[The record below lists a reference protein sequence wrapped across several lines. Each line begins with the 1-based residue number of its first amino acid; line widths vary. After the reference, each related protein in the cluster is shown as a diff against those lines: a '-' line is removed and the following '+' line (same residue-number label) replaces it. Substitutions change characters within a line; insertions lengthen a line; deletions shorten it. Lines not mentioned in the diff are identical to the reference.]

1 MTMVDGI
8 ILDTIHTLIPF
19 LIYLFYIAY
28 KNSFNDKE
36 NELAVL
42 ITIFSA
48 LYIILKY
55 NVSIFNGIPM
65 FLVSLPLLISCF
77 KKSDIAVFMSS
88 VVAVFYYYRFYDG
101 FILLIIFQ
109 FLLYFIIYKFFFNKF
124 KPWQFVMIFTMILS
138 LSVGFYTTLK
148 FDFDNLFKM
157 YFDILLLSFIF
168 LIVSISIIYLLDK
181 IEEML
186 NARITAKEI
195 EHDKQIR
202 NTLFQITH
210 EIKNPI
216 AVCKGYL
223 DMFDIENPEHAQKYI
238 PIMKEEIEK
247 TLFLLEDFLS
257 MNKVKINK
265 DLLDVNYLLSN
276 FINTYEL
283 YFKEHNIDTN
293 IKLTDHEVYLNGDY
307 NRLFQVLTN
316 VMKNSIEALG
326 ENPHIDVWTKIQNN
340 KFYIYFKDNG
350 EGIPKDVLEKIKE
363 PFFTTK
369 MKGTGLGVSLSN
381 EIIEGHGGK
390 LLYESEMGEYTLVTI
405 ILPILEWD

>member
-8 ILDTIHTLIPF
+8 FLDTIHVLVPF

-28 KNSFNDKE
+28 NKSFNDKE
-36 NELAVL
+36 NELIVL

-55 NVSIFNGIPM
+55 NFPIFDGIPM

-77 KKSDIAVFMSS
+77 KKNDIAVFMSS
-88 VVAVFYYYRFYDG
+88 IVAAFYYFMFYDG
-101 FILLIIFQ
+101 YVFLIIFQ
-109 FLLYFIIYKFFFNKF
+109 FILYFVVYKVLFNKL
-124 KPWQFVMIFTMILS
+124 KPWQFITIFTIILS
-138 LSVGFYTTLK
+138 SFILIITSLIYYKQG
-148 FDFDNLFKM
+148 LFNY
-157 YFDILLLSFIF
+157 YFEILLISLIF
-168 LIVSISIIYLLDK
+168 LIVAILIIYLLNK
-181 IEEML
+181 IEDIL
-186 NARITAKEI
+186 NTRVTAKEI
-195 EHDKQIR
+195 EHDKQIK

-223 DMFDIENPEHAQKYI
+223 DMFDVENPKHAQKYI
-238 PIMKEEIEK
+238 PIMKDEIEK

-265 DLLDVNYLLSN
+265 DLLDINYLLSN
-276 FINTYEL
+276 FIKTYEP
-283 YFKEHNIDTN
+283 YFKENKIDTN
-293 IKLTDHEVYLNGDY
+293 IKITDHEVYLNGDY

-326 ENPHIDVWTKIQNN
+326 ENPHIDVWTQIKKN
-340 KFYIYFKDNG
+340 KFYIYIKDNG
-350 EGIPKDVLEKIKE
+350 EGIPRDILEKIRE

-369 MKGTGLGVSLSN
+369 MNGTGLGVSLSS
-381 EIIEGHGGK
+381 EIIESHEGK